1 MGRLF
6 GTDGVRGIANEK
18 LSCELAFKLGQ
29 AAAKVLTNEVH
40 KAKILIGK
48 DTRIS
53 GDMLESALIAG
64 ICSAG
69 AEACTLGVIPTSA
82 VAHLTRYYE
91 ADAGAVISASHNTVE
106 YNGIKFFNAKGYK
119 LADAI
124 EDEIEKL
131 VLEGIGEQLPT
142 GLGVGR
148 RVRLRNAPREY
159 ADFLVESSPVRLDGL
174 KVVLDCANGASSA
187 LAGEVFSR
195 LGVEVYAHYNMP
207 DGANINDNCG
217 STHPGNLQIL
227 VNEYGAD
234 VGLAFDGDADRLIAV
249 DEFGRIIDGD
259 RIMAVCALDMK
270 ERGCLAK
277 NTLVATVMSNL
288 GLELSLKPQGIEIV
302 KTGVGDRYVLEEM
315 LASGYNFGGEQSGH
329 LIFLDHNTT
338 GDGMLSGIQLLGVMK
353 RKGKTLSE
361 LANAVEILPQVLV
374 NAKVSEEKKFDYDKD
389 EEILAEIA
397 RLEQQMAGQGR
408 VLIRTSG
415 TEPLVRVMIE
425 GKDKKAIGAEAVK
438 IARLIEQ
445 KLGGK

>member
-106 YNGIKFFNAKGYK
+106 YNGIKFFNSKGYK

-131 VLEGIGEQLPT
+131 VLEGIGDALPT

-195 LGVEVYAHYNMP
+195 LGAEVYAHYNMP

-329 LIFLDHNTT
+329 IIFLDHNTT
-338 GDGMLSGIQLLGVMK
+338 GDGILTGVQLLSILR
-353 RKGKTLSE
+353 RKGKRLSE
-361 LANAVEILPQVLV
+361 LAKIVDILPQVLV
-374 NAKVSEEKKFDYDKD
+374 NARVSEEKKHDYQDDPVIMERIQALEKD
-389 EEILAEIA
+389 
-397 RLEQQMAGQGR
+397 MDGKGR

-425 GKDKKAIGAEAVK
+425 GENRKAIEREAVS
-438 IARLIEQ
+438 IAKLIETR
-445 KLGGK
+445 LA